1 MIRQIGRNFKE
12 AFQGL
17 FRHFAMA
24 ISSSIAITITLI
36 IVSALTMI
44 IGNVDR
50 ISTNMETEIQIYAK
64 IDSSIADEDIQ
75 VLQDQVASISGVI
88 KVEYSSA
95 DNELDRFI
103 EAYGEDG
110 SIFEIYREDNP
121 LSRVFL
127 VQVNSETTNL
137 SSVAQKM
144 ENIVGIAEVDY
155 GGTTTEDF
163 ITILSGTRRVGYIVV
178 AAMTVLAI
186 FLIYNTINLT
196 IDARK
201 EELAIM
207 RFVGASNSYI
217 RNPLVLEGVF
227 IGLLGSIIPVALT
240 IGGYNYVY
248 TSFEGKLVTG
258 MLKLME
264 PYPFV
269 YMVSGFLVLLGV
281 AVGLVGS
288 FLAASKTLRW
298 RR

>member
-17 FRHFAMA
+17 VRHFAMA
-24 ISSSIAITITLI
+24 SSSAIAITITLI

-50 ISTNMETEIQIYAK
+50 ISTSMETEIQIYAK
-64 IDSSIADEDIQ
+64 IDNSIADNDIGTLQEQ
-75 VLQDQVASISGVI
+75 VKAISGVTE
-88 KVEYSSA
+88 VVYSSA

-110 SIFEIYREDNP
+110 EIFEIYREDNP

-127 VQVNSETTNL
+127 VKVDSDIASL
-137 SSVAQKM
+137 STVASKM
-144 ENIVGIAEVDY
+144 ETIVGIAEVDY

-163 ITILSGTRRVGYIVV
+163 ITILNGTRKVGYIIVL
-178 AAMTVLAI
+178 AMTVLAV

-201 EELAIM
+201 DELAIM
-207 RFVGASNSYI
+207 RFVGASNAYI
-217 RNPLVLEGVF
+217 RNPLVLEGIF
-227 IGLLGSIIPVALT
+227 IGILGSIAPVLAT
-240 IGGYNYVY
+240 IFGYNYLY
-248 TSFEGKLVTG
+248 SSFDGKLVTG

-269 YMVSGFLVLLGV
+269 YMVSGFLVILGV

-298 RR
+298 KR

>member
-24 ISSSIAITITLI
+24 SSSAIAITITLI

-44 IGNVDR
+44 IGNIDR
-50 ISTNMETEIQIYAK
+50 ISTSMETEIQIYAK
-64 IDSSIADEDIQ
+64 IDDSIADSDIG
-75 VLQDQVASISGVI
+75 VLQDQVKAISGVAE
-88 KVEYSSA
+88 VVYSSA

-127 VQVNSETTNL
+127 VKVDSNIASL
-137 SSVAQKM
+137 STVAAKM
-144 ENIVGIAEVDY
+144 EALVGIGEVDY
-155 GGTTTEDF
+155 GGATTEDF
-163 ITILSGTRRVGYIVV
+163 ITVLNGTRKVGYIIVL
-178 AAMTVLAI
+178 AMTVLAV

-201 EELAIM
+201 DELAIM
-207 RFVGASNSYI
+207 RFVGASNAYI
-217 RNPLVLEGVF
+217 RNPLVLEGIF
-227 IGLLGSIIPVALT
+227 IGILGSIAPVLLT
-240 IGGYNYVY
+240 IFGYNYLY
-248 TSFEGKLVTG
+248 SSFDGKLVTG

-269 YMVSGFLVLLGV
+269 YMVAGFLVILGV

-298 RR
+298 KR